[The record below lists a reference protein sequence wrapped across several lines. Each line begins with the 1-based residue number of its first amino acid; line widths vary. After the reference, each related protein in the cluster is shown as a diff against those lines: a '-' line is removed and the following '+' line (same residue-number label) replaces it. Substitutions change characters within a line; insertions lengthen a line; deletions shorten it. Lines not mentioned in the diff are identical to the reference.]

1 MRKYLLPIM
10 ITLCHMVCGQE
21 LEWEIIPFPFS
32 DCETYDIKT
41 NPQGDLFVTG
51 TLGLFRSQNQGNS
64 WECVYNYNTKSSV
77 AARHNSYPMDITSN
91 GRIYIGGAG
100 IANCM
105 LYSDDNGETWHEA
118 PILDDV
124 MVIND
129 IKCRGNDTIFIGL
142 TFYND
147 QNGSRLAYSF
157 NACST
162 WTCVNLNEGH
172 DTEDA
177 VEIDISNDGAV
188 YVTCHGYVPGTGVA
202 YKSMDWGETW
212 NLVCGTEKIH
222 QKDQRWGYKT
232 LTAIDSS
239 MVVFNASN
247 QKDMLRESGYIVLG
261 VYGSILV
268 EDTIFI
274 GNGMETNYVSVDKC
288 VSFITFD
295 SQYGAWAYKMA
306 LGRDGHLYGTTWN
319 WGNND
324 TRILRS
330 TNNINT
336 IVGSCTTIN
345 EVIPTEATLYPN
357 PVENTLLIISDEM
370 VSIAIYDA
378 TGKTMVRTT
387 DKHID
392 MTMYKP
398 GIYIVSITFNDGRN
412 HVQKIVKK

>member
-1 MRKYLLPIM
+1 M
-10 ITLCHMVCGQE
+10 T
-21 LEWEIIPFPFS
+21 
-32 DCETYDIKT
+32 KT
-41 NPQGDLFVTG
+41 VHVWL
-51 TLGLFRSQNQGNS
+51 
-64 WECVYNYNTKSSV
+64 
-77 AARHNSYPMDITSN
+77 I
-91 GRIYIGGAG
+91 
-100 IANCM
+100 
-105 LYSDDNGETWHEA
+105 
-118 PILDDV
+118 
-124 MVIND
+124 
-129 IKCRGNDTIFIGL
+129 
-142 TFYND
+142 
-147 QNGSRLAYSF
+147 
-157 NACST
+157 
-162 WTCVNLNEGH
+162 LNEGH